1 MSSSSSQRFEN
12 LENAVDHIERKLD
25 RVSVK
30 VKEVIKYLNEKV
42 SDRNSKH
49 GMILDEMKKMSE
61 VRRNSKKQKETLFF
75 FRLWYPV

>member
-1 MSSSSSQRFEN
+1 MMSSSSSQRFDN

-49 GMILDEMKKMSE
+49 TMILDEMKKMSD
-61 VRRNSKKQKETLFF
+61 VRINFMKMSEFYWKK
-75 FRLWYPV
+75 